1 MSVVT
6 EEQVLSVMQYLAAAY
21 PQREI
26 GPATVA
32 VYVIQIM
39 RARLTA
45 DALLLAAMNLVDTS
59 QWIPTVAELIGET
72 RRIEGARAGWFQT
85 WNYWHLGEPIPDELF
100 LPPGM
105 GREWLG
111 YEPEMTEDIRGAL
124 GYESRGAD
132 CLELEAA
139 NDR

>member
-6 EEQVLSVMQYLAAAY
+6 ESQVISVMEYLVAAY

-32 VYVIQIM
+32 VYVLQIV
-39 RARLTA
+39 RARPAA
-45 DALLLAAMNLVDTS
+45 DALLLAAMNLVDTL
-59 QWIPTVAELIGET
+59 QWLPTVAELVGET
-72 RRIEGARAGWFQT
+72 RRIEGQRAGWFST
-85 WNYWHLGEPIPDELF
+85 WNYRHLGEPIPAELF

-111 YEPEMTEDIRGAL
+111 YEPETTEDIRRDL
-124 GYESRGAD
+124 GYGAWQAE
-132 CLELEAA
+132 CLELEAGE
-139 NDR
+139 